1 MKKLLLT
8 LSFLALIVISGLSQT
23 CMPDENVPDTL
34 VGVAPFPFDA
44 ELNPMGGISDT
55 ACVNEPFEFVFT
67 LVVPDTFAFSG
78 LTFPITGI
86 DLDPETAITNLPNG
100 IDYACNPP
108 TCVFPADTTGCVV
121 LYGTVNDTVGVYD
134 LQISGLVRSELS
146 DLPLSFPNPQLAPG
160 NYFLHVKEEGQCA
173 VSSTQSLAE
182 LGVSA
187 TARPNP
193 TSGFTQIAINS
204 PINGDFDLI
213 VSNLFGQAVHR
224 ERINLVAGANT
235 FDFDASQLPVGMYVY
250 TISDGTRQLSEKL
263 IISRR

>member
-1 MKKLLLT
+1 
-8 LSFLALIVISGLSQT
+8 
-23 CMPDENVPDTL
+23 
-34 VGVAPFPFDA
+34 
-44 ELNPMGGISDT
+44 
-55 ACVNEPFEFVFT
+55 
-67 LVVPDTFAFSG
+67 
-78 LTFPITGI
+78 
-86 DLDPETAITNLPNG
+86 
-100 IDYACNPP
+100 
-108 TCVFPADTTGCVV
+108 
-121 LYGTVNDTVGVYD
+121 
-134 LQISGLVRSELS
+134 VRSELS

-173 VSSTQSLAE
+173 VSSTQSLAK